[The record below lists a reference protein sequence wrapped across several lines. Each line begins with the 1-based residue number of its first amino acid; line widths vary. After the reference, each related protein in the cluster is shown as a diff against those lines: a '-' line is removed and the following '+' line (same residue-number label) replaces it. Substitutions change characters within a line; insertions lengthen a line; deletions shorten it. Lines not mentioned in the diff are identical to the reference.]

1 MYVDTCEARVASRAV
16 YGRVRG
22 ACVYLRLEAATAE
35 VDHAFVACAASPGRI
50 SCRLRAERECV
61 PAIDY
66 GRQCTRVRGARGA
79 WGAERYRCVCEGGGA
94 GSVREAI
101 APHT

>member
-35 VDHAFVACAASPGRI
+35 VDHAFVACAASPGLRSQSGAHLVPI
-50 SCRLRAERECV
+50 ACREGVRAGDRLW
-61 PAIDY
+61 PAVY
-66 GRQCTRVRGARGA
+66 SRARGT
-79 WGAERYRCVCEGGGA
+79 GCVG
-94 GSVREAI
+94 
-101 APHT
+101 